1 MFRLLSN
8 ISVLPREYL
17 LLSLDRSLATFP
29 TNVVPCNS
37 LCTLTQ
43 AYPEFELNFLAM
55 CHDLDLG
62 AAGKYYAGVGLSTII
77 TAGVDELLSLVSA
90 LVNVHVQCMCMCV

>member
-17 LLSLDRSLATFP
+17 LLGLDRSFATFP

-55 CHDLDLG
+55 CHDLDLR
-62 AAGKYYAGVGLSTII
+62 AAGKYYAGVGLSAI

-90 LVNVHVQCMCMCV
+90 LVNMHVR